1 MGRPQGEWRG
11 RMKTFIISV
20 KSRDGRDLRMKTRA
34 VLGLLF
40 LTCPLMQPEDRLWA
54 LGLAM

>member
-1 MGRPQGEWRG
+1 
-11 RMKTFIISV
+11 MKTFIMSV
-20 KSRDGRDLRMKTRA
+20 KSRDGRDLRMKMSA

-40 LTCPLMQPEDRLWA
+40 LTCPLMQPEDRLCA